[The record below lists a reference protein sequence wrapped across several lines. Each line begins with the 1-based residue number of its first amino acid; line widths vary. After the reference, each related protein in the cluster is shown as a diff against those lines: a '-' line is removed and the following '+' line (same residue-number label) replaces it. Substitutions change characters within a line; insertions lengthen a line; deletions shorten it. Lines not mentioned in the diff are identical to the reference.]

1 MRPED
6 DLEEWSEVLESS
18 SWELKIQLEEPVE
31 EVNEITGFLEKEACA
46 EACAEARA
54 EAAWAA
60 AAAPST
66 WPWWPPMAV
75 ALISPASLEVVEPDL
90 LVVP

>member
-46 EACAEARA
+46 EAKA

>member
-6 DLEEWSEVLESS
+6 DLEEWSEVESS
-18 SWELKIQLEEPVE
+18 SWELKIQLEDPVE
-31 EVNEITGFLEKEACA
+31 EVNEITGLANDAAEEAKA
-46 EACAEARA
+46 EA
-54 EAAWAA
+54 AA

-66 WPWWPPMAV
+66 PGAAAP
-75 ALISPASLEVVEPDL
+75 ALVSPASLEVVEPDL